1 LVRILSK
8 VEGGRDWGE
17 GAAGSRVGARAGP
30 ERESGAGGAGV
41 REEKR
46 EDGRGGTEEKPR
58 KRERGQAGGVGEDKD
73 KVFSKAPLGNQEIP
87 LTNFCFDNLA

>member
-1 LVRILSK
+1 

-41 REEKR
+41 GEEKR
-46 EDGRGGTEEKPR
+46 EDGRGGAEEKPR

-73 KVFSKAPLGNQEIP
+73 KVFFKGTPGQPRNPTHKFL
-87 LTNFCFDNLA
+87 F